1 MRKANIKPQ
10 YVTLFITVT
19 IFIALFGI
27 SSIKYDGFFSMSVIM
42 NLFIDNSFLLVT
54 ALGMTFVLIIG
65 GIDLSVGAVI
75 ALVCMLSSYMLKNLH
90 MSPFVVIPIV
100 ILVGGLIGLAH
111 GLFIQYMKLEPFI
124 VTLAGMYFA
133 RGLTYIIN
141 GDTITIE
148 DPFYTKVSQINLP
161 FLGDSFINVNVII
174 AFVMLG
180 ISIYIAHY
188 TKFGRNVYAI
198 GGNEQS
204 AKMMGLPVAKTKIMV
219 YSLSGIYS
227 GIAGVVFSFYMLSG
241 YGLHANGVEMDAI
254 ASAVIGGTLLTG
266 GVGMMAGTL
275 FGVMIYGIIQTIIM
289 FDGTLSSW
297 WTKIA
302 LGALLCTFIVIQRLL
317 VIKRKK

>member
-1 MRKANIKPQ
+1 MKNKIKPQ
-10 YVTLFITVT
+10 YLTLIITLL
-19 IFIALFGI
+19 IFSALFGI
-27 SSIKYDGFFSMSVIM
+27 SSIKFEGFFSMSVIM
-42 NLFIDNSFLLVT
+42 NLFIDNAFLLIT

-75 ALVCMLSSYMLKNLH
+75 ALVCMLSASLLQKNI
-90 MSPFVVIPIV
+90 SPFVVIPIV
-100 ILVGGLIGLAH
+100 IAVGGAIGLAH
-111 GLFIQYMKLEPFI
+111 GMFIQYMKLEPFI

-141 GDTITIE
+141 GDTIIIDNE
-148 DPFYTKVSQINLP
+148 FYSKISQISLP
-161 FLGDSFINVNVII
+161 FLGESFINVNVIL
-174 AFVMLG
+174 AFIMLG
-180 ISIYIAHY
+180 ISIYIAHF

-219 YSLSGIYS
+219 YTLSGIYS

-266 GVGMMAGTL
+266 GIGMMAGTF
-275 FGVMIYGIIQTIIM
+275 FGVMIYGLIQTIIM

-302 LGALLCTFIVIQRLL
+302 LGALLCIFIVIQRIL
-317 VIKRKK
+317 VMKRSRA

>member
-1 MRKANIKPQ
+1 MKNKIKPQ
-10 YVTLFITVT
+10 YLTLIITLL
-19 IFIALFGI
+19 IFSALFGI
-27 SSIKYDGFFSMSVIM
+27 SSIKFEGFFSMSVIM
-42 NLFIDNSFLLVT
+42 NLFIDNAFLLIT

-75 ALVCMLSSYMLKNLH
+75 ALVCMLSASLLQKNI
-90 MSPFVVIPIV
+90 SPFVVIPIV
-100 ILVGGLIGLAH
+100 IAVGGLIGLAH
-111 GLFIQYMKLEPFI
+111 GMFIQYMKLEPFI

-141 GDTITIE
+141 GDTIIIDNE
-148 DPFYTKVSQINLP
+148 FYSKISQISLP
-161 FLGDSFINVNVII
+161 FLGESFINVNVIL
-174 AFVMLG
+174 AFIMLG
-180 ISIYIAHY
+180 ISIYIAHF

-204 AKMMGLPVAKTKIMV
+204 AKMMGLPVAKTKILV
-219 YSLSGIYS
+219 YTLSGIYS

-266 GVGMMAGTL
+266 GIGMMAGTF
-275 FGVMIYGIIQTIIM
+275 FGVMIYGLIQTIIM

-302 LGALLCTFIVIQRLL
+302 LGALLCIFIVIQRIL
-317 VIKRKK
+317 VMKRSRA

>member
-1 MRKANIKPQ
+1 MTTKLNIKPQ
-10 YVTLFITVT
+10 YITLFITIS
-19 IFIALFGI
+19 IFTVLFGI
-27 SSIKYDGFFSMSVIM
+27 SSIKFDGFFSMNVIM
-42 NLFIDNSFLLVT
+42 NLFIDNAFLLVT

-75 ALVCMLSSYMLKNLH
+75 ALVCMLSAHLLSLH
-90 MSPFVVIPIV
+90 ISPFIVIPIV
-100 ILVGGLIGLAH
+100 IIVAGLIGLAH
-111 GLFIQYMKLEPFI
+111 GLFIHHMKLEPFI

-148 DPFYTKVSQINLP
+148 DAFYTKVSQISLP
-161 FLGDSFINVNVII
+161 FLGESFINVNVIV
-174 AFVMLG
+174 AFIMLG
-180 ISIYIAHY
+180 VSIYIAHY
-188 TKFGRNVYAI
+188 TKFGRTVYAI

-219 YSLSGIYS
+219 YTLSGIYS

-302 LGALLCTFIVIQRLL
+302 LGTLLCIFIVIQRLL
-317 VIKRKK
+317 VIKIKK

>member
-1 MRKANIKPQ
+1 MIKGLKLKPQ
-10 YVTLFITVT
+10 YVTLFITLS
-19 IFIALFGI
+19 IFTVLFGI
-27 SSIKYDGFFSMSVIM
+27 SSVKFDGFFSMNVIM
-42 NLFIDNSFLLVT
+42 NLFIDNAFLLVT

-75 ALVCMLSSYMLKNLH
+75 ALVCMLSANLLSKNI
-90 MSPFVVIPIV
+90 SPFIVIPLVIIV
-100 ILVGGLIGLAH
+100 AGLIGLAH
-111 GLFIQYMKLEPFI
+111 GLFIHYMKLEPSI

-141 GDTITIE
+141 GDTIII
-148 DPFYTKVSQINLP
+148 DNPFYTKVSQITVP
-161 FLGDSFINVNVII
+161 FFGDSFINVNVIV
-174 AFVMLG
+174 AFLMLG

-188 TKFGRNVYAI
+188 TKFGRNVYAV

-204 AKMMGLPVAKTKIMV
+204 AKMIGLPVARTKIMV
-219 YSLSGIYS
+219 YALSGIYS
-227 GIAGVVFSFYMLSG
+227 GIAGIVFSFYMLSG

-302 LGALLCTFIVIQRLL
+302 LGALLCIFIVIQRLL
-317 VIKRKK
+317 VVKKK